1 MNLELFIIER
11 INQLCKDQN
20 ISKYRLSKLT
30 GISQSALSQMEKKQA
45 ALSIITID
53 KICTAFGITLSQ
65 FFSPSSPYPDLTPEQ
80 TEVLKN
86 WDCLDSRKKAYL
98 LSCMK
103 LLRDM

>member
-1 MNLELFIIER
+1 MQRPEYQQIPFIQAHRNFPIR
-11 INQLCKDQN
+11 FIPN
-20 ISKYRLSKLT
+20 
-30 GISQSALSQMEKKQA
+30 GKKQA

-80 TEVLKN
+80 TEVLKT